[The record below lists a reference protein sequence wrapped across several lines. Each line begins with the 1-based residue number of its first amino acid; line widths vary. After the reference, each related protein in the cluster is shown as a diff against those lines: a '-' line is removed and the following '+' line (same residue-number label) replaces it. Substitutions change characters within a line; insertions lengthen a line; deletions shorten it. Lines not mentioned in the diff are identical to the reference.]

1 MHARALIAFLLLI
14 WSPAAFAQT
23 APWRVTEATGQV
35 QVQRGSQLIAA
46 RRGAAIAPGEMVS
59 TGANGRAVLVRG
71 RDFVIVSPRTR
82 LRVPGTSEQGGNI
95 RMIQA
100 AGRAQYRIERRA
112 APHFAV
118 RTPHLVALVKGTV
131 FTVTVGEEGATVAVS
146 EGRVEVATLAGEM
159 RQMVEPG
166 FAASVSAADPARLS
180 HGRSDDAQ
188 AAHEPRRSQ
197 TARAASTGSDAR
209 GREDG
214 DRQDSGNG
222 RGQARLEYGDL
233 SNIPGG
239 NGGGNGHELNRVRAA
254 ERSVADALAHATN
267 GSNNDNPGGPGS
279 GNGPGPGAGAGGG
292 PGSGGGSVP
301 AADPV
306 ADPAAPST
314 PAPPSTSPP
323 SGSGSSGSG
332 GSNSGPG
339 SSNSG
344 PGSSSSGSGSSGSG
358 SSGSESSGS
367 GSSGSSGPGS
377 GSTSAPLDPTIS
389 LPTAPATTVV
399 VAVPPVDAS
408 EIVPLPGEPSA
419 PAPSGAPPSST
430 LDPTISLPTAQE
442 TTVVVATPSLD
453 PSAIVPLPSEPA
465 PAPSEPAPPPPPP
478 AAESV
483 PPPTVTAP
491 TEPAAPP
498 PPPPSAPT
506 NTQNRCL
513 LGLIC
518 L

>member
-1 MHARALIAFLLLI
+1 MHLRALIAFLLLI

-23 APWRVTEATGQV
+23 APWRVTEAAGQV
-35 QVQRGSQLIAA
+35 QVQRGSQVIAA
-46 RRGAAIAPGEMVS
+46 RRGAAIAPGEVVS

-100 AGRAQYRIERRA
+100 AGRAQYRIERQA

-131 FTVTVGEEGATVAVS
+131 FTVTVGENGATVAVS

-188 AAHEPRRSQ
+188 AAHEPRRSP
-197 TARAASTGSDAR
+197 TGGAASAEREAR
-209 GREDG
+209 GTEDG
-214 DRQDSGNG
+214 DRVS
-222 RGQARLEYGDL
+222 RGGGHGQPRLEYGDL
-233 SNIPGG
+233 GNISRG
-239 NGGGNGHELNRVRAA
+239 NGGGTGHELNRIRDA
-254 ERSVADALAHATN
+254 ERSVAEAVAQAVQGANH
-267 GSNNDNPGGPGS
+267 GGPGPA
-279 GNGPGPGAGAGGG
+279 NGPGAGGGS
-292 PGSGGGSVP
+292 GSGGGSLP
-301 AADPV
+301 APGPAT
-306 ADPAAPST
+306 DPAAPST

-323 SGSGSSGSG
+323 SGSDSSGSG

-339 SSNSG
+339 STDSGSGSSNSG
-344 PGSSSSGSGSSGSG
+344 PGSSGSGSGSSGSG
-358 SSGSESSGS
+358 SSGT
-367 GSSGSSGPGS
+367 SGPS
-377 GSTSAPLDPTIS
+377 GPVSAPLDPTIS

-399 VAVPPVDAS
+399 VAVPSVDAS

-419 PAPSGAPPSST
+419 PPPGEAPPSST
-430 LDPTISLPTAQE
+430 LDPTISLPTAPA
-442 TTVVVATPSLD
+442 TTVVVEVPSLD
-453 PSAIVPLPSEPA
+453 PSAIVPLPGEPA
-465 PAPSEPAPPPPPP
+465 PAPSEPAAPPPPP
-478 AAESV
+478 ATESV

-491 TEPAAPP
+491 TEPSAPP